1 MTIKTRLL
9 VLLVPAI
16 AIVLAIL
23 TLLGFFSLQ
32 RQTVVL
38 AESQAHDIALENAQR
53 IFSKLSTAETAVSM
67 LASTVT
73 HMVESEKPDREVMSL
88 LAKATTAS
96 SPDFFGTWL
105 LWEPNAF
112 GGNDHDFIG
121 NTELGNL
128 EGRANAYWYRGDEAL
143 EFDNSDDYDSEIYYV
158 IPREQK
164 HLSIIP
170 PYQDIYLPEHTLM
183 TSVTM
188 PIIRD
193 NAFLGAVGIDVAL
206 DFIQDRIS
214 QITPYKTGFAMMISD
229 KGVILAG
236 PNKAHAEPL
245 PTVPDQVLHRMADGK
260 PFSLHETVKDGA
272 SMQHFYIPMQ
282 LKSFA
287 APWFFMVA
295 LPIDKVMAE
304 HTTML
309 YVQLGISVFA
319 LVFLVLLVFYASSR
333 VSAPVLRIVEHAKI
347 VASGNYEKSFE
358 AQGFTGELRELYNA
372 LQSMLESL
380 LRTLRQAEQA
390 GKEARLETEKSHEA
404 TEQAEKARRVA
415 ENNHQ
420 EMLRIADGVDAVSQK
435 LRSTSHDLTSTINTA
450 TLEAD
455 RQTMLMEETVA
466 TVAAMADAVQ
476 HVSSTTVRT
485 AEFTEQAGARA
496 KIGADIVD
504 KTLVAFDGIRHD
516 TEMLGKQIEDLGQ
529 STNAIGDILRLIND
543 IADQT
548 NLLALNAAIEAA
560 RAGEAGKGFAVVAD
574 EVRKLA
580 EKTVEATKRVH
591 VSIDTIHT
599 SMQTSSLGLE
609 RTRETVQ
616 ATVELGHEAQSSLAD
631 IVELVHRMNTQIHE
645 IARLCADETTISG
658 QVSTIVDKLRESCAA
673 VGAAMNNGANL
684 SHTLVPQAEEL
695 GALVEQLSKKNN
707 G

>member
-1 MTIKTRLL
+1 MTIKMRLL

-16 AIVLAIL
+16 AITLAIL

-38 AESQAHDIALENAQR
+38 AESQAHSIALENAQS
-53 IFSKLSTAETAVSM
+53 IFSKLSTAETAVSV
-67 LASTVT
+67 LASAALN
-73 HMVESEKPDREVMSL
+73 MAGSEKADRETMSL
-88 LAKATTAS
+88 LAKATTES

-112 GGNDHDFIG
+112 DNNDKAFID

-128 EGRANAYWYRGDEAL
+128 EGRANAYWYRASEAL
-143 EFDNSDDYDSEIYYV
+143 EFDNSDDYDTETYYAV
-158 IPREQK
+158 PRERK
-164 HLSIIP
+164 RLTIIP

-188 PIIRD
+188 PLMRGGT
-193 NAFLGAVGIDVAL
+193 FLGAVGIDVAL
-206 DFIQDRIS
+206 DFIQDHIN
-214 QITPYKTGFAMMISD
+214 QITPYKSGFAMLISD
-229 KGVILAG
+229 RGTVLAG

-245 PTVPDQVLHRMADGK
+245 PTVPDQVLRLMADGK
-260 PFSLHETVKDGA
+260 PFSLHKNAKDGTR
-272 SMQHFYIPMQ
+272 MQQFYIPMQ
-282 LKSFA
+282 LNSFA
-287 APWFFMVA
+287 APWFFMIA

-309 YVQLGISVFA
+309 YVQFGISVFA
-319 LVFLVLLVFYASSR
+319 LVSLILLVFYAASR
-333 VSAPVLRIVEHAKI
+333 VSSPVLRIVEHAKT
-347 VASGNYEKSFE
+347 VASGNYEKSLE
-358 AQGFTGELRELYNA
+358 IHGFTGELRELYNA
-372 LQSMLESL
+372 LQSMLDSL
-380 LRTLRQAEQA
+380 LITLRKAEQA
-390 GKEARLETEKSHEA
+390 SKEARLEAEKSHEA
-404 TEQAEKARRVA
+404 TEQAEKARRFA
-415 ENNHQ
+415 ENNHR

-435 LRSTSHDLTSTINTA
+435 LRSTSHDLTGTINSA
-450 TLEAD
+450 TLEAE
-455 RQTMLMEETVA
+455 RQTDLMEETVV
-466 TVAAMADAVQ
+466 TVAAMAEAVQ

-560 RAGEAGKGFAVVAD
+560 RAGEAGRGFAVVAD

-580 EKTVEATKRVH
+580 EKTVEATKQVH

-609 RTRETVQ
+609 RTRETVR

-645 IARLCADETTISG
+645 IARLCDDETTISE
-658 QVSTIVDKLRESCAA
+658 QVSSIVDTLRESCTA

-695 GALVEQLSKKNN
+695 GALVEQLSKKN